1 MTEAQTEKDL
11 PALGVLGGTFDPIHY
26 GHLIIAQSLVEELNL
41 AQMLFLLSAHP
52 PHKKAFAVAPWQD
65 RLQMMKLALQGN
77 PHFQTSDVELK
88 RHGPSYTVE
97 TMKLLQSRYAQRY
110 RVLFIVGAD
119 SILEIFTWREPERLL
134 DSRSLVVVPRPGFD
148 LRKLDPQVAE
158 KVTVVHT
165 PLIEISSSDIRQRIS
180 QGRSIQYLMPE
191 EVTRYIR
198 GHNLYGQA

>member
-26 GHLIIAQSLVEELNL
+26 GHLIIARALVEELNL

-52 PHKKAFAVAPWQD
+52 PHKKASAIAPWQD

-88 RHGPSYTVE
+88 QHGPSYTVE

-110 RVLFIVGAD
+110 RVLFVVGAD
-119 SILEIFTWREPERLL
+119 SILDIFTWHQPERLL
-134 DSRSLVVVPRPGFD
+134 DSRSLVVVPRPGCD
-148 LRKLDPQVAE
+148 LRQLDPRVAE

-165 PLIEISSSDIRQRIS
+165 PLIEISSSDIRQRIN
-180 QGRSIQYLMPE
+180 QGLSIQYLMPE

-198 GHNLYGQA
+198 DHNLYRQA